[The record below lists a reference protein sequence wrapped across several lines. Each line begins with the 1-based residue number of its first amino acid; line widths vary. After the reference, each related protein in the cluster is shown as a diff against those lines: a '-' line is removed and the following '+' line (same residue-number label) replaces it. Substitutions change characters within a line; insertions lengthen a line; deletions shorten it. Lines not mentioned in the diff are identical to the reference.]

1 MADLPA
7 ADGCPLTRL
16 PTELLEAI
24 CLLVAEDET
33 RPVLRI
39 EIEQDAA
46 TQQKTPRIS
55 AFIPGL
61 GGTCRRLRWESSTAL
76 KRHIVMLMTSES
88 GVDRPHLVSPTVL
101 HHEDSGRSGIV
112 AKALQI
118 HASAASER
126 RHDKKSAHK
135 VHVVA
140 AFIPIVVRMRS
151 NTWRSPN
158 LEILK
163 EMVVIFVTDGSKSE
177 LRTGRLALA
186 IPPQPPWGGI
196 PPKTAQWPSL
206 EAVTA
211 LEEIKQA
218 VKGTKWAGNMWFY
231 TIWFDYVVRYTK
243 NLY

>member
-55 AFIPGL
+55 AFVPGL
-61 GGTCRRLRWESSTAL
+61 GGTCRRLRWESSAAL
-76 KRHIVMLMTSES
+76 KRHIVMPMTSES

-101 HHEDSGRSGIV
+101 HHEDSWRDGIV

-118 HASAASER
+118 YASAASEI
-126 RHDKKSAHK
+126 RHDKKSVHK

-140 AFIPIVVRMRS
+140 AFIPIIVRS
-151 NTWRSPN
+151 TTVGGPN
-158 LEILK
+158 LAAVK
-163 EMVVIFVTDGSKSE
+163 ELVVIFVTDGSQSK
-177 LRTGRLALA
+177 LRADRLALA
-186 IPPQPPWGGI
+186 IPQQQLSNSITPS
-196 PPKTAQWPSL
+196 QWPSL

-211 LEEIKQA
+211 LDEIKQA
-218 VKGTKWAGNMWFY
+218 VKGTKWAGNMRYY